1 MYPPWPRDTL
11 SWLSSCYPGSEAC
24 AKPWSLVTK
33 GTHVQTP
40 SFSSFL
46 AVLLICLLP
55 FFFVCFPFIRSYFL
69 LTNNSQLFPTLSI
82 RTNKMAS
89 TGLKEDTDDEQG
101 ALALE
106 KPTVESGRQTWK
118 QRISQPDEDHNYVS
132 NIINMIKK
140 TEQII
145 FLGGIRTAPQRSCT
159 CDMSGRSFFW
169 SVGESNLGTWTDG
182 PWALTSSKTGYRMEG
197 KW

>member
-1 MYPPWPRDTL
+1 MLNYG
-11 SWLSSCYPGSEAC
+11 SWEEVEYPGISLYGCIVGYEKC
-24 AKPWSLVTK
+24 AHPDPEIPSLGCLPVILILK
-33 GTHVQTP
+33 LVP
-40 SFSSFL
+40 SHGAL
-46 AVLLICLLP
+46 WQKAHMRKLLP
-55 FFFVCFPFIRSYFL
+55 FLLSLQSCLFASFLSSVCFPFIRSYFL
-69 LTNNSQLFPTLSI
+69 LINNSQLFPALSI

-89 TGLKEDTDDEQG
+89 TGLKEDTDDEEG

-145 FLGGIRTAPQRSCT
+145 FLGGIRTVLQRSWYLWHVWEVILLEC
-159 CDMSGRSFFW
+159 GR
-169 SVGESNLGTWTDG
+169 E
-182 PWALTSSKTGYRMEG
+182 
-197 KW
+197 